1 MSWGISVGNMLCYLV
16 DNTWRAGVSDKGLI
30 CQAATEVFMMA
41 TESDSPPHKS
51 SLLMCMCCL
60 VADNENSGSV
70 LLKTRQTEWE
80 TAALCRRTL
89 VTATAYCQGKKLT
102 ASTSKGATSA
112 CSGLAAFSTYHVLYA
127 RLSKH
132 RRWTGGPGRCGLMSR
147 PEPVFGNTAFYL
159 SQSKQTFLLQT
170 NIFWQP

>member
-1 MSWGISVGNMLCYLV
+1 MLCYLV
-16 DNTWRAGVSDKGLI
+16 DNTWRAGISDKDLI
-30 CQAATEVFMMA
+30 CQAAMEVFMMA

-89 VTATAYCQGKKLT
+89 VTATAYCQGTKLT
-102 ASTSKGATSA
+102 ADTTKGATSA
-112 CSGLAAFSTYHVLYA
+112 CSDWAAFPTYHVLYA

-132 RRWTGGPGRCGLMSR
+132 GRWAGRPGQCRLMSR
-147 PEPVFGNTAFYL
+147 PEQESGNTAFYL
-159 SQSKQTFLLQT
+159 SESKQTFLLQT